1 MEIITATTDLMI
13 VPEEKISLSAGVRL
27 RPGVILTIG
36 YGQNDDKDAPYRAV
50 TLELDGDGPE
60 ASILVAFREP
70 PPLKL
75 FEGVAIGLPVF
86 NENVQGDGEDDTEDD
101 TIEDLLN
108 LAANRAFTP
117 KAEIT
122 IERDRFAKR
131 DLVFVGLRMGD
142 WEGRCAFE
150 AATVAHLLEPQNRT

>member
-101 TIEDLLN
+101 TIEDLLH
-108 LAANRAFTP
+108 
-117 KAEIT
+117 
-122 IERDRFAKR
+122 DRFVKWKR
-131 DLVFVGLRMGD
+131 EHGGIFAPKVPTQPDSC
-142 WEGRCAFE
+142 EKAS
-150 AATVAHLLEPQNRT
+150 